1 MSILLHF
8 HSSEDYEQ
16 IASKDNDLMIISDK
30 KETFTAAFTSLAAV
44 AGITNSADVA
54 FLTSV
59 AEIRLSASADSTSSV
74 ELFIQG
80 LVATDPPRRIVF
92 ALIPSKFG
100 RHNTP
105 SRSHSVAALVKSH
118 KGSKKDFTIILAPS
132 QGAYHIPQALAAAR
146 QFPLFSL
153 QSSTNKEKK
162 NAVHI
167 VLYGHKENSTKET
180 LTALANVSEGIQ
192 LAQQLVDS
200 PPNVL
205 NCHEY
210 LSECTAIA
218 AQLQCTLKVS
228 PSFEISQ
235 LLVSFSNLKWSDFS
249 RLHKFEYMATADILN
264 F

>member
-1 MSILLHF
+1 MTNSLHF
-8 HSSEDYEQ
+8 HSSDEYQQ
-16 IASKDNDLMIISDK
+16 IASKENDLMIISDK
-30 KETFTAAFTSLAAV
+30 KESFTAGFTSLAAT
-44 AGITNSADVA
+44 AGITNPTDIA

-59 AEIRLSASADSTSSV
+59 AEIRLTASADSTSSV

-92 ALIPSKFG
+92 ALLPSNFG

-105 SRSHSVAALVKSH
+105 SRSHSVAALIKSH
-118 KGSKKDFTIILAPS
+118 KGSKKDFTVILAPS

-153 QSSTNKEKK
+153 QSSINKDKK

-192 LAQQLVDS
+192 LARELVDS

-205 NCHEY
+205 NCNEY
-210 LSECTAIA
+210 LSQCIIIA
-218 AQLQCTLKVS
+218 
-228 PSFEISQ
+228 
-235 LLVSFSNLKWSDFS
+235 N
-249 RLHKFEYMATADILN
+249 N
-264 F
+264 FRY